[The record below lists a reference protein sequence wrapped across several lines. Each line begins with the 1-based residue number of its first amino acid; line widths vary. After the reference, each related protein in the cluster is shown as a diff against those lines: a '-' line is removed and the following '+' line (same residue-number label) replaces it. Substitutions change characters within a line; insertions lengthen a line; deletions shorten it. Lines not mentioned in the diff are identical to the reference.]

1 MVEKV
6 TKEERMATLMK
17 EAAEKAIE
25 ILGNKDDFM
34 DEDLTGEEVKAK
46 KPKAEKVK
54 DASGGDEQA
63 DNRTR
68 DAVGSDGNQLKKM
81 RQIPISPHMLE
92 GRGQQDKQNDA
103 YRGFAPGGNNIEI
116 PPIHEH
122 KWVKLIGDD
131 FTCDDGAGQGE
142 EHAEHICVKCGY
154 RVCARH
160 MKENRKQKYWGL

>member
-92 GRGQQDKQNDA
+92 GKKPNSRFPPQQGDHTKLPRKD
-103 YRGFAPGGNNIEI
+103 NIHNWESL
-116 PPIHEH
+116 
-122 KWVKLIGDD
+122 K
-131 FTCDDGAGQGE
+131 CDMCGRQAV
-142 EHAEHICVKCGY
+142 VKCKS
-154 RVCARH
+154 CDTHLCKIHAKTH
-160 MKENRKQKYWGL
+160 GLY

>member
-6 TKEERMATLMK
+6 TREERMATLMK

-68 DAVGSDGNQLKKM
+68 DAVGSDGNQLKK
-81 RQIPISPHMLE
+81 
-92 GRGQQDKQNDA
+92 
-103 YRGFAPGGNNIEI
+103 
-116 PPIHEH
+116 
-122 KWVKLIGDD
+122 
-131 FTCDDGAGQGE
+131 
-142 EHAEHICVKCGY
+142 
-154 RVCARH
+154 
-160 MKENRKQKYWGL
+160 

>member
-6 TKEERMATLMK
+6 TREERMATLMK

-63 DNRTR
+63 DPRTFR
-68 DAVGSDGNQLKKM
+68 
-81 RQIPISPHMLE
+81 IS
-92 GRGQQDKQNDA
+92 
-103 YRGFAPGGNNIEI
+103 
-116 PPIHEH
+116 
-122 KWVKLIGDD
+122 
-131 FTCDDGAGQGE
+131 AGQG
-142 EHAEHICVKCGY
+142 AQIRIGWCVDFLQCP
-154 RVCARH
+154 H
-160 MKENRKQKYWGL
+160 